1 VRFTR
6 REGALIALRCHHQ
19 LVQLCEQNRRG
30 RRGRAGVCRPRP
42 GPARPTD
49 AYIARLAG
57 FPAITL
63 CCRNALRY
71 APEHHRVG
79 DVPARVDDRALERA
93 IGFCSEL
100 VRRVDADLGPE
111 LRRGMTVLGKGA

>member
-1 VRFTR
+1 V
-6 REGALIALRCHHQ
+6 LRCHDQ
-19 LVQLCEQNRRG
+19 LVQLYEQIVADDEG
-30 RRGRAGVCRPRP
+30 GRAFA
-42 GPARPTD
+42 ARGLVLRAPTD

-63 CCRNALRY
+63 CCREALDY

-100 VRRVDADLGPE
+100 VRRLDADLGPE
-111 LRRGMTVLGKGA
+111 LRRA